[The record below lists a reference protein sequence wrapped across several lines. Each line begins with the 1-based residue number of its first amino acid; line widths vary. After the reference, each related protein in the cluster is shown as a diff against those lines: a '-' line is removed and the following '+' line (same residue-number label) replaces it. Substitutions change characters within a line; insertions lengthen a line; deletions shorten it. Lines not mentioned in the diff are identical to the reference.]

1 MIKLEG
7 EQTLEMCGNIQ
18 LKLLIFSFLSKTLKI
33 NIYTTIVLLDV
44 LYIVKHVLLI
54 WGKNISYKCLK
65 MKYWR
70 HYLDLWT
77 MM

>member
-54 WGKNISYKCLK
+54 
-65 MKYWR
+65 
-70 HYLDLWT
+70 
-77 MM
+77 